1 MDWETVLAEVIATLA
16 KLLIAVCIPY
26 AMKLLKDKI
35 NNDKVNKYIDKAQN
49 VIIQCVD
56 YVNQT
61 YVDALKE
68 EGKFGKEAQHTAF
81 EMSKDYVYK
90 LLDEKA
96 KEAVVE
102 IFGDFELWVDSMIES
117 SVRNSINHAFTLPL
131 VEEGVV
137 MGDGN

>member
-1 MDWETVLAEVIATLA
+1 MDWETVLAEVISTLA
-16 KLLIAVCIPY
+16 RLLIAACIPY

-35 NNDKVNKYIDKAQN
+35 HNDKVNKYIDKAQD

-68 EGKFGKEAQHTAF
+68 EGKFDKEAQYTAF
-81 EMSKDYVYK
+81 EMSKDYVYR

-96 KEAVVE
+96 KEAVIE
-102 IFGDFELWVDSMIES
+102 IFGDLELWIDSMVES
-117 SVRNSINHAFTLPL
+117 SVRNSVNHEFTLPL
-131 VEEGVV
+131 VEESVV
-137 MGDGN
+137 MEDGN